1 MQLKK
6 VHGLAAADSVLKR
19 IDPLDLSSL
28 PDAALQRTRDLFGL
42 DATPESSVL
51 QMLRDVRADGDSAVR
66 RYAKLLDNADV
77 GDLEVPAA
85 ELDGAWEATPDDLK
99 HALNLAAER
108 ITQFHEATLPR
119 DWVDLGGGLG
129 ELIRPL
135 ERVGLYAP
143 GGTAAYPSTVLM
155 TAIPARVA
163 GVREVVLATPRRG
176 NEPLNTTV
184 LAAAR
189 IAGSRCRIPGGW
201 RPSHR
206 RVGLRYR
213 EHSKGGQDLRARERV
228 RCLRQAHGA
237 GPGRHRRGIRTHR
250 DHRRGG

>member
-99 HALNLAAER
+99 RPQSRRRADYPVPRGDAA
-108 ITQFHEATLPR
+108 PR
-119 DWVDLGGGLG
+119 LG
-129 ELIRPL
+129 R
-135 ERVGLYAP
+135 
-143 GGTAAYPSTVLM
+143 
-155 TAIPARVA
+155 
-163 GVREVVLATPRRG
+163 
-176 NEPLNTTV
+176 
-184 LAAAR
+184 
-189 IAGSRCRIPGGW
+189 
-201 RPSHR
+201 
-206 RVGLRYR
+206 
-213 EHSKGGQDLRARERV
+213 
-228 RCLRQAHGA
+228 
-237 GPGRHRRGIRTHR
+237 PGRRLG
-250 DHRRGG
+250 